1 MRYRDLAQR
10 LRKLGCTELRS
21 GKGSHRIWHNPA
33 TDLVTS
39 IPDWGSKDL
48 DLAPGT
54 VRAVIQELGIGCR
67 EFGSVK

>member
-1 MRYRDLAQR
+1 MRYHEVAKR
-10 LRKLGCTELRS
+10 LHKLGCRELRR

-33 TDLVTS
+33 TGQVS
-39 IPDWGSKDL
+39 VVPDWGGK

-54 VRAVIQELGIGCR
+54 VRAVIRELGISRR